1 MMAQASLPQEVVEAL
16 FIVAIIGGI
25 FGVIGGFFGNKHR
38 LVGSAL
44 IGMIGGIAVSSIF
57 RIAGYD
63 PVIAVQEDFSAVWA
77 AAGGLVLGYAVSR
90 STA

>member
-1 MMAQASLPQEVVEAL
+1 MPQAGIPQDFVEAL

-25 FGVIGGFFGNKHR
+25 FGVIGGFFGSKRR
-38 LVGSAL
+38 LVGSVL
-44 IGMIGGIAVSSIF
+44 LGMIGGIALSSIV

-63 PVIAVQEDFSAVWA
+63 PVIAVQEDFSALYA
-77 AAGGLVLGYAVSR
+77 AIGGLVLGYVVSR

>member
-1 MMAQASLPQEVVEAL
+1 MPQEFVEAL

-25 FGVIGGFFGNKHR
+25 FGVIGGFFGSKRR
-38 LVGSAL
+38 LIGSIL
-44 IGMIGGIAVSSIF
+44 LGMIGGIALASIV

-63 PVIAVQEDFSAVWA
+63 PVIPIQEDFSALWA
-77 AAGGLVLGYAVSR
+77 AVGGLVLGYVVSR